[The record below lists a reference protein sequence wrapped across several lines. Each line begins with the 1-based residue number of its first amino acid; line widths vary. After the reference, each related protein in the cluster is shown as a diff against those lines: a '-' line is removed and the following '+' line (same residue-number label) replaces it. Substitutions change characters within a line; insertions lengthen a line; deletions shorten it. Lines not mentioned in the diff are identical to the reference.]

1 MLFRSQ
7 AQVSRLMTQAPVG
20 SLAEIAKQNLDYWAK
35 VQEQMIAA
43 FVPTARRAAPTAD
56 DSRPSSSP
64 ADKKP
69 S

>member
-1 MLFRSQ
+1 
-7 AQVSRLMTQAPVG
+7 MTQAPVG